1 MPFTN
6 SRNSRLKQFIQK
18 PIYILLAVNLLIGVF
33 VYRDYG
39 LSWDEPLFYDYADA
53 LGYAYSPHEWFSG
66 HFDLENSYGPSA
78 EDHKTR
84 GPAYLFLAHNFVYGL
99 EDLGSDRASA
109 WHLVNFIFFQLGVY
123 FLYRL
128 SARWMKPSAALAATA
143 FFSYQ
148 PLLWGHAFINP
159 KDPPFLVFFLASV
172 CLGFEMVDEIE
183 TGTKINLWKI
193 VAAAF
198 CLGIATSIR
207 VLGPLAGL
215 IVLGYAIFVVFAR
228 RGLKSAASPT
238 KSAQA
243 DSASLKKYFQPF
255 VIYGVV
261 AIAVMLV
268 TWPYLWENPIA
279 RLFETLKFM
288 SDNPTQLAVLFNGE
302 IFRAN
307 DMPRRYLPFML
318 WSTLTEPTWLL
329 FLLGVLIG
337 FWKFKTNSK
346 EFVSLALTLCWFIL
360 LVAYVLILRPAVYDG
375 LRHFLFIL
383 PPVFIFAGFAFEW
396 TFEKLANATT
406 RLTNLE
412 GHTASQRFSMAKQ
425 RFFASLRMT
434 PVWLRAGLV
443 LLVLLPGIN
452 GIVQLHPYEYA
463 YYNSFVGGTSGVF
476 RQYETE
482 YWLTCYK
489 EAMQELDATL
499 TQPSNVF
506 VLREAY
512 IAEYYS
518 GSNTIVRDLRNGRN
532 EVKSGDYVLVNTRT
546 NNDRSV
552 FRDAPPVIQIRR
564 GDAVF
569 CEVKRIP

>member
-1 MPFTN
+1 MKSLLGKIT
-6 SRNSRLKQFIQK
+6 QK
-18 PIYILLAVNLLIGVF
+18 PILLLLAVNVLIGVF
-33 VYRDYG
+33 VFRNFG

-84 GPAYLFLAHNFVYGL
+84 GPAYLFLARNFVYGL

-123 FLYRL
+123 FFYQLC
-128 SARWMKPSAALAATA
+128 ARWMKPSAALAATA
-143 FFSYQ
+143 FFLYQ

-159 KDPPFLVFFLASV
+159 KDPPFLTFFLASV

-183 TGTKINLWKI
+183 AGTKTNFGKI
-193 VAAAF
+193 FAASF

-207 VLGPLAGL
+207 VLGPLTGL
-215 IVLGYAIFVVFAR
+215 IVLLYAGYTIFAR
-228 RGLKSAASPT
+228 RGLKSAAIPT
-238 KSAQA
+238 KPAKA
-243 DSASLKKYFQPF
+243 DSRTWQIYFRAF
-255 VIYGVV
+255 AIYVVI
-261 AIAVMLV
+261 AIVVMLL

-279 RLFETLKFM
+279 RLFGTLKFM

-307 DMPRRYLPFML
+307 DMPLRYLPFML
-318 WSTLTEPTWLL
+318 WSTLTEPTWFL
-329 FLLGVLIG
+329 FAFGVLIG

-346 EFVSLALTLCWFIL
+346 EIISLALTLAWFIL

-383 PPVFIFAGFAFEW
+383 PPVFMFAGFAFEW
-396 TFEKLANATT
+396 MFEKLANATT

-412 GHTASQRFSMAKQ
+412 GHTAPQRFSMANQ
-425 RFFASLRMT
+425 GFFASLRMT
-434 PVWLRAGLV
+434 FVWLRAGLV
-443 LLVLLPGIN
+443 LLILLPGIN
-452 GIVQLHPYEYA
+452 GIAQLHPYEYA
-463 YYNSFVGGTSGVF
+463 YYNSFVGGTGGVF
-476 RQYETE
+476 RKYETE

-489 EAMQELDATL
+489 EAMQKLDASL
-499 TQPSNVF
+499 NQSANVF

-518 GSNTIVRDLRNGRN
+518 GSNTLVRNLRNARN
-532 EVKSGDYVLVNTRT
+532 DVKPGDYVLVNTRA
-546 NNDRSV
+546 NDDRSV
-552 FRDAPPVIQIRR
+552 FRDAPPVLQIGRE
-564 GDAVF
+564 GAIF
-569 CEVKRIP
+569 CEVKQIP